1 MNINNKSNAL
11 NNNNINNNENENED
25 EEIIIQKSQLEGIQ
39 NVFLIFII
47 FILGIMW
54 NDTKLYS

>member
-1 MNINNKSNAL
+1 MDINNKSNAL

-39 NVFLIFII
+39 NVFLIFYYFYIR
-47 FILGIMW
+47 
-54 NDTKLYS
+54 NYVE